1 MGVCTKRFYLLLLCV
16 LQFMTTSARQIFD
29 FLGFMWAPILMNF
42 FLLLFTIFGFFGACQ
57 YKTKYILSYCI
68 WNVVWV
74 VWNLFIVCFYL
85 NLLGLD
91 RNSDILN
98 FGTGSVSWWESNG
111 PRCKA
116 IFHANKSNIE
126 EDPFRPVRPD
136 LITGCVLDYQYVE
149 TLQAWLQIILSII
162 GASVGFAFRKDILRG
177 DDDDDF
183 GFLGSFGAQVNPHHV
198 ALHPIVLFDF
208 IFPVQPSKSS
218 KKVKGP
224 PPLYS
229 IEYSAR
235 QDNRLDDTTS
245 EPSDGSALEDDAR
258 YSSSSRPMTPRRVK
272 RRSVG
277 SRPPPP
283 PTLTAP
289 PLYLRRGAGGGS
301 TRSSRRHR
309 SHQNPVTK
317 LLQQQ
322 QQAINTA
329 LNDSSTSADS
339 FRHPYSSS
347 QSTLLYPGAPHP
359 TLGHPNP
366 GYLSVERPPSAR
378 SSYSNYHG
386 TRAFSYSGAGGVGP
400 QVPTNQRRS
409 TFLSNGP
416 PAYHSQC
423 SVNSETVI

>member
-183 GFLGSFGAQVNPHHV
+183 
-198 ALHPIVLFDF
+198 
-208 IFPVQPSKSS
+208 QPSKSS

-347 QSTLLYPGAPHP
+347 QCTLLYPGAPHP

>member
-1 MGVCTKRFYLLLLCV
+1 MGFCSKRFNLLLLCT
-16 LQFMTTSARQIFD
+16 LQFMTTGVRQIFD

-42 FLLLFTIFGFFGACQ
+42 FLFLFTIFGFFGACQ
-57 YKTKYILSYCI
+57 YKTKYIFSYCI
-68 WNVVWV
+68 WNVVWII
-74 VWNLFIVCFYL
+74 WNLFIVCFYL

-116 IFHANKSNIE
+116 IFHANQSNIE

-149 TLQAWLQIILSII
+149 SLQACAQIVLSII
-162 GASVGFAFRKDILRG
+162 GASIGLTFRKDILNG
-177 DDDDDF
+177 DDDEY
-183 GFLGSFGAQVNPHHV
+183 
-198 ALHPIVLFDF
+198 
-208 IFPVQPSKSS
+208 QPSKTN
-218 KKVKGP
+218 KKTKGP

-235 QDNRLDDTTS
+235 HQDNRLDDTTD
-245 EPSDGSALEDDAR
+245 EPSDGSIVDDDAR

-272 RRSVG
+272 RRSVT

-283 PTLTAP
+283 PP
-289 PLYLRRGAGGGS
+289 VYLRRGAGGSSS
-301 TRSSRRHR
+301 TRSSRRHHR
-309 SHQNPVTK
+309 SHQSPVTK
-317 LLQQQ
+317 LMQQQ

-329 LNDSSTSADS
+329 LNDSSTSTDS

-347 QSTLLYPGAPHP
+347 QATLLYPGAPP
-359 TLGHPNP
+359 AGLGHPNP

-386 TRAFSYSGAGGVGP
+386 TRAFSYSGGGGGVAP
-400 QVPTNQRRS
+400 QVPTNHRRS

-416 PAYHSQC
+416 PAYHSQT